1 MAKLIID
8 GGRPLSGTI
17 TPSGAKNAAL
27 PIIAASLLTTE
38 TCTIDNLPAIGDM
51 QVILEI
57 IAKLGSSVKG
67 LYTDHHI
74 EITTET
80 ITNPT
85 IDPFLARKLRS
96 SILLLGPLLIRAKE
110 IHIPYPGG
118 CILGKRPIGPHFKL
132 MEDFGATVTPTDEGF
147 FVQGKHLHGGRIF
160 LPEASVTVTEN
171 ALMVASS
178 IPETTIICNAACEPH
193 VQNLADFLRSMGAT
207 ITGDGTNTITITG
220 KKTLHAGKITVIPD
234 QIEIGTW
241 ALGAAITNGDLTIEG
256 VIAQHLDIILYKFH
270 EAGIRCHLEEGENQT
285 KLIIQRTPREEL
297 RAINLT
303 TNIWPGF
310 PTDLQAP
317 FTVLLTQANGVSL
330 VHDWMY
336 EGRLF
341 YIDILSRMG
350 ANITLCDP
358 HRAIVYGPTP
368 LQGNKQIESPDLR
381 AGMALVLAGLAA
393 EGTTVIDNIELVDR
407 GYENLDERL
416 ISLGASC
423 RRVS

>member
-1 MAKLIID
+1 
-8 GGRPLSGTI
+8 
-17 TPSGAKNAAL
+17 
-27 PIIAASLLTTE
+27 
-38 TCTIDNLPAIGDM
+38 
-51 QVILEI
+51 
-57 IAKLGSSVKG
+57 
-67 LYTDHHI
+67 
-74 EITTET
+74 
-80 ITNPT
+80 
-85 IDPFLARKLRS
+85 
-96 SILLLGPLLIRAKE
+96 
-110 IHIPYPGG
+110 
-118 CILGKRPIGPHFKL
+118 